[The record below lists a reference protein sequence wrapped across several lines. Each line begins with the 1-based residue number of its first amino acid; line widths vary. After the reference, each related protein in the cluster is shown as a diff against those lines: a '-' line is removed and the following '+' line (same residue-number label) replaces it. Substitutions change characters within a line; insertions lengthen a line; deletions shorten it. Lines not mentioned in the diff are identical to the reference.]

1 MHWQWR
7 NQKAEKKSNEEG
19 QEERKSYS
27 GSCYGGGTKSK
38 LKGFKKKKKIERSR
52 AQIRTH
58 ELGSAWL
65 THPPHIL
72 LFIFFNG

>member
-38 LKGFKKKKKIERSR
+38 LQGFKKKKKLKDLEHRS
-52 AQIRTH
+52 
-58 ELGSAWL
+58 ELM
-65 THPPHIL
+65 
-72 LFIFFNG
+72 N